1 MHTTALRRTF
11 KQVDQLWWKN
21 KTLAAR
27 GYESHRVETGQY
39 VMQKKKKKKKPGIN
53 AIKIWDH
60 WVRTLLKTFGEILAH
75 SSTK

>member
-39 VMQKKKKKKKPGIN
+39 VMQKKKKKKK
-53 AIKIWDH
+53 KQH
-60 WVRTLLKTFGEILAH
+60 
-75 SSTK
+75 